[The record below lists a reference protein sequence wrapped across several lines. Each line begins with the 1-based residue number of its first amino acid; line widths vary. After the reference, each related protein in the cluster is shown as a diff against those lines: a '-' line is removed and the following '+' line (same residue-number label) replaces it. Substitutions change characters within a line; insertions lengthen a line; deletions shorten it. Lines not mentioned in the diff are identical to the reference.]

1 MKMYEAEKKL
11 NFADFLISR
20 GESETYAS
28 AAFKHI
34 LAAAVILIQ
43 ELTDLDDN
51 AANSPQL
58 VAKTMKR
65 FNEPKAADF
74 SKFYIN
80 LLKMSSKPQVPVVEV
95 EQAIRKAREFMR
107 WVQEHRVDTDAK
119 PY

>member
-1 MKMYEAEKKL
+1 MYEAEKKL

-20 GESETYAS
+20 GESENYAK
-28 AAFKHI
+28 AAFKHV
-34 LAAAVILIQ
+34 LTATTMLIQ

-65 FNEPKAADF
+65 FNETKAADF

-80 LLKMSSKPQVPVVEV
+80 LLKLSNKVQIPVTEV
-95 EQAIRKAREFMR
+95 EFSIRKAREFMQ
-107 WVQEHRVDTDAK
+107 WVQEHRVDTDVK